1 MQAPRVK
8 SLSFDLFTMLKN
20 CFVTPEVEV
29 IGCKVVDAL
38 VIALVVVVIDER
50 SDLGFKITRQKVV
63 FQKAATLKCLMPT
76 LNLALSLRIIWP
88 AAKMLHAPVFLRRRP
103 GISDKIFY

>member
-29 IGCKVVDAL
+29 IGCKVVDAP

-63 FQKAATLKCLMPT
+63 FQQAATLKCLMPT
-76 LNLALSLRIIWP
+76 LNLARC
-88 AAKMLHAPVFLRRRP
+88 
-103 GISDKIFY
+103 